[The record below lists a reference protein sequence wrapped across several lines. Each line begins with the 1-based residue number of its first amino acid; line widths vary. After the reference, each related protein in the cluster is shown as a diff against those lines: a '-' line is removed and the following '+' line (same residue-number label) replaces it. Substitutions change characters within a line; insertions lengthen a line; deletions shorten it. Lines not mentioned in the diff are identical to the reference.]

1 LVVIHLWR
9 SVQSG
14 KNDKGKIKLLQA
26 QNVAADG
33 ALVGG
38 FWGSH
43 IGSIFLNPILDLAAG
58 ATARAMNGSL
68 TDVVINDKFIRN
80 WQIV

>member
-33 ALVGG
+33 AKEREER
-38 FWGSH
+38 
-43 IGSIFLNPILDLAAG
+43 FLRLLSPMTIKQNF
-58 ATARAMNGSL
+58 M
-68 TDVVINDKFIRN
+68 
-80 WQIV
+80 